1 MPQHGIVGFVRNAEQ
16 CVLDEDHAVT
26 SIDRIHDGRENAHV
40 GLAARDDQS
49 ISVKSP
55 ERLQKSGFAKRRIM
69 ALVDDDRWG
78 TEGRERRHQLN
89 QTRVEPLAGHLTPVC
104 VITAP
109 RPCGIL
115 RPLGWHEARECRA
128 LAMRLG

>member
-55 ERLQKSGFAKRRIM
+55 ERLQKSGFAKRPIM
-69 ALVDDDRWG
+69 ALVDNDRWW
-78 TEGRERRHQLN
+78 TAARERRQQLN
-89 QTRVEPLAGHLTPVC
+89 QTWADPRSGHLTPV
-104 VITAP
+104 
-109 RPCGIL
+109 
-115 RPLGWHEARECRA
+115 
-128 LAMRLG
+128 